1 MKINYKKSLK
11 LIALLISSLLIATV
25 SATAYVTLTWTNT
38 ATVVANPKVC
48 FFWWSN
54 DTKVNTFNYPV
65 NIFPSI
71 KTIDQNITHGVWNWD
86 SQAHVTSMR
95 WVSLTNSGNIAKLNV
110 TVYNSTTTIYTQ
122 YWTSVP
128 PSPFPTGW
136 VQFSPSPMANG
147 KYTIWMEITATS
159 GATPGQQSVFTFEMK
174 VENP

>member
-1 MKINYKKSLK
+1 MKISFRKSLK

-25 SATAYVTLTWTNT
+25 SAVAYVTLSWTTT
-38 ATVVANPKVC
+38 ATVKANPSVC

-54 DTKVNTFNYPV
+54 GTKVNTFDYAV

-71 KTIDQNITHGVWNWD
+71 KTIDENITHGVWNWD
-86 SQAHVTSMR
+86 TASHVASMR
-95 WVSLTNSGNIAKLNV
+95 WYSLTNSGNIAKLNV

-128 PSPFPTGW
+128 SFPTPW
-136 VQFSPSPMANG
+136 VPFNPSPMANG
-147 KYTIWMEITATS
+147 KYTIWIEITATA
-159 GATPGQQSVFTFEMK
+159 GATGGSVFTFEMK